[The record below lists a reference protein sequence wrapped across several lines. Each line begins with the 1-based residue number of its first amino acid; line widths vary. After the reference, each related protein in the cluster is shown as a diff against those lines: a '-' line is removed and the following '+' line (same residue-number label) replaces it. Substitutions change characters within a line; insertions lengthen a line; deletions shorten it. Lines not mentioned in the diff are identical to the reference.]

1 MQEQSY
7 IAKDLFFDEDARGK
21 LISGI
26 KAISQAVKSTLGPR
40 GNTVIIESP
49 HHTHGITVTKD
60 GVTVA
65 KSIDLYDPVENL
77 AVRMV
82 KEAAN
87 KTASQA
93 GDGTTTAIV
102 LTEALVRAGITHLP
116 NEVNSVEVIRILK
129 EKIDE
134 IIKALDKKARKV
146 TGKRLLDVAT
156 ISANNDKVLSK
167 LITDTYKEVGLD
179 GIVTVEKSQS
189 SETYAEIST
198 GIKVDR
204 GYTSPLFITDH
215 RKDECIMEDVKILVC
230 DAEINNIMQIEN
242 VLKDVIQKNE
252 KLLIIGICSTNMIN
266 TLAANVVKNG
276 LKFCNIQPPNFGY
289 KQHEL
294 MQDIALAVGATYFS
308 EKTGDDLSLILPK
321 DLGHAQKVVAGKDS
335 TVIITGGEVSEA
347 AEQRVKEL
355 REQQAITKRKG
366 DRDFIN
372 TRIASLAGGIGC
384 IYVGGDSDIEQKEK
398 FDRVDDSVCAVR
410 SALQEGI
417 LPGGGLALWRLAP
430 EFNLEDSYL
439 EEELANRILHVAL
452 KAPLRQI
459 MENAGLDADDI
470 MDKDDLIDDI
480 NGFDVKNEVYGDMYK
495 MGVIDPLKVT
505 KNALINAAS
514 VATTIL
520 STNAIVTH
528 ARA

>member
-1 MQEQSY
+1 MTEQGY
-7 IAKDLFFDEDARGK
+7 ISKDLCFDNAGRQK
-21 LISGI
+21 LINGI
-26 KAISQAVKSTLGPR
+26 TAISKAVKSTLGPR
-40 GNTVIIESP
+40 GKTVLIESP

-77 AVRMV
+77 AVRMM

-87 KTASQA
+87 KTASVA

-102 LTEALVRAGITHLP
+102 LTEALVKAGLDCLTPEH
-116 NEVNSVEVIRILK
+116 NSTEVIKFIRAKVDVIVKTLTK
-129 EKIDE
+129 NARKIN
-134 IIKALDKKARKV
+134 DKK
-146 TGKRLLDVAT
+146 LLDVAT
-156 ISANNDKVLSK
+156 ISANNDKELGK
-167 LITDTYKEVGLD
+167 IIAQAYKEVGLD
-179 GIVTVEKSQS
+179 GIVTVEKSQTDK
-189 SETYAEIST
+189 TYAEVT
-198 GIKVDR
+198 NGIKIDR
-204 GYTSPLFITDH
+204 GWTSQLFINDQ

-230 DAEINNIMQIEN
+230 DAEINNILQIEN
-242 VLKDVIQKNE
+242 VLKEIINKGD
-252 KLLIIGICSTNMIN
+252 KLLIIGHCSGNMVN
-266 TLAANVVKNG
+266 TLAANVARNG
-276 LKFCNIQPPNFGY
+276 LKFCNILPPNFGY

-308 EKTGDDLSLILPK
+308 EKTGDDLSLVLPK
-321 DLGHAQKVVAGKDS
+321 DLGHAKKIVIGQDS
-335 TVIITGGEVSEA
+335 SVLITGQAMSEEMSSRV
-347 AEQRVKEL
+347 AELK
-355 REQQAITKRKG
+355 EQQARTAKKA

-384 IYVGGDSDIEQKEK
+384 IYVGGNSDIEQKEK

-430 EFNLEDSYL
+430 VAKAEYDDIDEQAADQ
-439 EEELANRILHVAL
+439 ILHETL
-452 KAPLRQI
+452 KSPLTQI
-459 MENAGLDADDI
+459 LVNAGKKPEDI
-470 MDKDDLIDDI
+470 MITELIDDV
-480 NGFDVKNEVYGDMYK
+480 NGFDVKNEKYGDMFK

-505 KNALINAAS
+505 KNALINATS

-528 ARA
+528 ARV